1 MRFFRS
7 RPNDQRD
14 TVGISPREVKRLID
28 GGKNVTVV
36 DVRQPHAYD
45 EFPSSVS
52 GSIRIPPA
60 ELPERYAELPVG
72 SLLVLYC
79 T

>member
-1 MRFFRS
+1 M
-7 RPNDQRD
+7 
-14 TVGISPREVKRLID
+14 RLID
-28 GGKNVTVV
+28 GGKNVTIV

>member
-1 MRFFRS
+1 VRFFRS
-7 RPNDQRD
+7 KPNDQRNS
-14 TVGISPREVKRLID
+14 VGISPREVKSLID
-28 GGKNVTVV
+28 AGKDVTVV

-45 EFPSSVS
+45 EFPDSIPGSV
-52 GSIRIPPA
+52 RIPPA
-60 ELPERYAELPVG
+60 ELPERYAELPTG

>member
-1 MRFFRS
+1 
-7 RPNDQRD
+7 
-14 TVGISPREVKRLID
+14 
-28 GGKNVTVV
+28 VTVV

-45 EFPSSVS
+45 EFPSSIP

-60 ELPERYAELPVG
+60 ELPERYAELPTG